1 MCAKY
6 YIILQ
11 GVIFLDPSVAIRI
24 VVLMFLLFL
33 SAFFSCS
40 ETALTTV
47 NRIRIRT
54 LIEEGNKKAVT
65 LGKVIENPG
74 KMLGAILIGNNIVNI
89 SSSSLATVLAIEI
102 LGDTGAGVATGIITL
117 LVLIFGEITPKTLAT
132 LNAEKIAL
140 FVAGIIYSLMWILT
154 PAIYIVNKLSH
165 VVLRLMRVNPDNKAT
180 AITETELRTIVE
192 VGHEEGILETEEH
205 QMINNVFEFGDS
217 RARDIMVPRIDM
229 IFVSVDSTYQ
239 ELLDIYEEYH
249 YTRLPVYEESSDNV
263 IGIINIKDLLLY
275 KPEQEFSVK
284 NYLRDAYFTY
294 ESKRLSELLL
304 EMKKTSVNIAIVL
317 DEYGVTA
324 GLITLEDL
332 LEEIV
337 GEIRDEYDEDEEEI
351 FKTIAENEYLVD
363 GQIKLGDLND
373 LLESELSSEDYDSLG
388 GYIMEHLDRLPEE
401 NDDLTSE
408 GFRFV
413 VEALDKNRIK
423 KVRIYRLPAEDT
435 SEE

>member
-1 MCAKY
+1 M
-6 YIILQ
+6 
-11 GVIFLDPSVAIRI
+11 DPSVAIRI
-24 VVLMFLLFL
+24 VILMFLLFL

-54 LIEEGNKKAVT
+54 LIEEGNKKAVM
-65 LGKVIENPG
+65 LEKVIENPG

-89 SSSSLATVLAIEI
+89 SSSSLATVLAIDI
-102 LGDTGAGVATGIITL
+102 LGDTGAGVATGVITL
-117 LVLIFGEITPKTLAT
+117 LVLIFGEITPKTFAT

-140 FVAGIIYSLMWILT
+140 FVAGIIYGLMWLLT
-154 PAIYIVNKLSH
+154 PAIYIVNKLSRGI
-165 VVLRLMRVNPDNKAT
+165 LKLLRVNPDNKAT

-205 QMINNVFEFGDS
+205 QMINNVFEFGDT

-229 IFVSVDSTYQ
+229 VFVSIDSTYQ
-239 ELLDIYEEYH
+239 ELLDIYEQHH

-275 KPEQEFSVK
+275 KHEHEFSVK
-284 NYLRDAYFTY
+284 NYLRGAYFTY

-388 GYIMEHLDRLPEE
+388 GYIIEHLDRLPEE
-401 NDDLTSE
+401 NDDLTAG
-408 GFRFV
+408 GFRFL

-423 KVRIYRLPAEDT
+423 KVRIYRLPVENAVAE
-435 SEE
+435 E

>member
-1 MCAKY
+1 M
-6 YIILQ
+6 
-11 GVIFLDPSVAIRI
+11 DPSVAIRI
-24 VVLMFLLFL
+24 VALLILLSL

-65 LGKVIENPG
+65 LEKVIENPG

-89 SSSSLATVLAIEI
+89 SSSSLATVLAIDL
-102 LGDTGAGVATGIITL
+102 LGDAGAGVATGVITL
-117 LVLIFGEITPKTLAT
+117 LVLIFGEITPKTFAT
-132 LNAEKIAL
+132 LNAERIAL
-140 FVAGIIYSLMWILT
+140 SVAGIIYGIMWVLT
-154 PAIYIVNKLSH
+154 PAIFVVNKLSRGI
-165 VVLRLMRVNPDNKAT
+165 LKLLRVNPDNKAT

-205 QMINNVFEFGDS
+205 QMINNVFEFSDT
-217 RARDIMVPRIDM
+217 RAKDIMVPRIDM
-229 IFVSVDSTYQ
+229 IFVSVDSTYE
-239 ELLDIYEEYH
+239 ELLKTYEEYH

-263 IGIINIKDLLLY
+263 IGIINVKDLLLY
-275 KPEQEFSVK
+275 KPENSFSVRD
-284 NYLRDAYFTY
+284 YLRDAYFTY

-351 FKTIAENEYLVD
+351 FKTISENEYLVD

-373 LLESELSSEDYDSLG
+373 LLESSLTSEDYDSLG

-401 NDDLTSE
+401 KDTLTAE
-408 GFRFV
+408 GFLFF

-423 KVRIYRLPAEDT
+423 KVRITRLPQEQQPA
-435 SEE
+435 

>member
-1 MCAKY
+1 M
-6 YIILQ
+6 
-11 GVIFLDPSVAIRI
+11 DPSVAIRI